1 MKPKSIWQTLSRR
14 SFLTVACTLLVS
26 VVTLIYFLPRES
38 KFGYV
43 YELNKPWHYP
53 QLIASYDFVIYKT
66 DDEVKRERDSVVRQF
81 VPYYRVDS
89 LVAEKQIAALR
100 KDFYAGKF
108 RGIPVYYL
116 PRLVENLRQIYA
128 RGILD
133 VSDYEGFLKGDS
145 HVLRLIRG
153 QEATTGEVENFFT
166 IRTAYDYLLNRD
178 RGALSQEALREC
190 NLNDYLAVN
199 VKNDT
204 AKNRL
209 ELQSELSQVSDN
221 IGMVQSGQLVIDRGQ
236 IVNAEHVRILN
247 SLKKESEQRMDPS
260 RGYWFIF
267 AGQVIFVILLISLLF
282 TYLKLFRRDY
292 FSSPHSVLLLFSFV
306 TVFPVITY
314 LMMAHHFYSVYLVPY
329 ALIPIFV
336 RIFMDSRTSFMA
348 VVTSSLLSA
357 LSLHSPFEFVLWQIV
372 TGATVIYSLR
382 ELTERSQ
389 LLRTVL
395 AVVVVGLVI
404 SIGYDLS
411 QGLNGDAFDRS
422 RIVYMIIGGIL
433 LLFAYPLMY
442 FVEKLF
448 GFTSSVTLVELTNTN
463 NPILRKMSKVAQGT
477 FNHSMQVSNLAAEVA
492 DKIGAKAQLA
502 RTGALYHDIG
512 KVLNP
517 AFFTENQSGV
527 NPHDTISEERS
538 AQIIINHVTDG
549 LRLAEKY
556 HLPQVIKEFIR
567 THHGTGLVKYFYIQY
582 CNKHVGEPVDEEAFR
597 YPGPNPQTREQ
608 AVVMMCDSVEAA
620 SRSLKEYTEESIT
633 QLVNRIVDSQLAE
646 GHFKECP
653 ITFRDIADAKRTL
666 IDSLKTIYHTRISYP
681 EIKKPTDQ
689 AQNSPLRGFKGT
701 HPWHFKMM
709 RRKHERQRMK
719 YAEPWKAFSAS
730 SGRKMAERPLHY
742 FALHF
747 HALR

>member
-1 MKPKSIWQTLSRR
+1 M
-14 SFLTVACTLLVS
+14 TVACTLLVS

-145 HVLRLIRG
+145 HALRLIRG

-178 RGALSQEALREC
+178 KGALSQESLRGC

-582 CNKHVGEPVDEEAFR
+582 CNKHVGETVDEEAFR

-701 HPWHFKMM
+701 HPWHFNK
-709 RRKHERQRMK
+709 
-719 YAEPWKAFSAS
+719 
-730 SGRKMAERPLHY
+730 
-742 FALHF
+742 
-747 HALR
+747 

>member
-108 RGIPVYYL
+108 RGVPVYYL

-178 RGALSQEALREC
+178 KGALSQESLRGC

-492 DKIGAKAQLA
+492 DKIGAKAQLV

-701 HPWHFKMM
+701 HPWHFNK
-709 RRKHERQRMK
+709 
-719 YAEPWKAFSAS
+719 
-730 SGRKMAERPLHY
+730 
-742 FALHF
+742 
-747 HALR
+747 

>member
-108 RGIPVYYL
+108 RGVPVYYL

-133 VSDYEGFLKGDS
+133 VSDYEGSFKSDF

-153 QEATTGEVENFFT
+153 QEATTEEVENFFT
-166 IRTAYDYLLNRD
+166 IRTAYDFLVNRD
-178 RGALSQEALREC
+178 KGALSQEALRSC
-190 NLNDYLAVN
+190 NLNNYLAVN

-582 CNKHVGEPVDEEAFR
+582 CNKHVGEPVDEDAFR

-681 EIKKPTDQ
+681 EVKKPTDQ
-689 AQNSPLRGFKGT
+689 AHNSPLRGFKGT
-701 HPWHFKMM
+701 HPWHFNK
-709 RRKHERQRMK
+709 
-719 YAEPWKAFSAS
+719 
-730 SGRKMAERPLHY
+730 
-742 FALHF
+742 
-747 HALR
+747 

>member
-133 VSDYEGFLKGDS
+133 VSDYEGFLKDDS

-178 RGALSQEALREC
+178 KGALSQESLRGC

-582 CNKHVGEPVDEEAFR
+582 CNKHVGETVDEDAFR

-681 EIKKPTDQ
+681 EVKKPTDQ
-689 AQNSPLRGFKGT
+689 AHYSPLRGFKGT
-701 HPWHFKMM
+701 HPWHFNK
-709 RRKHERQRMK
+709 
-719 YAEPWKAFSAS
+719 
-730 SGRKMAERPLHY
+730 
-742 FALHF
+742 
-747 HALR
+747 

>member
-1 MKPKSIWQTLSRR
+1 M
-14 SFLTVACTLLVS
+14 ACTLLVS

-582 CNKHVGEPVDEEAFR
+582 CNKHVGETVDEEAFR

-689 AQNSPLRGFKGT
+689 TQNSPLRGFKGT
-701 HPWHFKMM
+701 HPWHFNK
-709 RRKHERQRMK
+709 
-719 YAEPWKAFSAS
+719 
-730 SGRKMAERPLHY
+730 
-742 FALHF
+742 
-747 HALR
+747 

>member
-1 MKPKSIWQTLSRR
+1 MKPQSIWQTLSRR

-116 PRLVENLRQIYA
+116 PRLVENLRHVYA

-133 VSDYEGFLKGDS
+133 VSDYEGFLKSDS

-178 RGALSQEALREC
+178 RGALSQESLRGC

-681 EIKKPTDQ
+681 EIKKTTDQ

-701 HPWHFKMM
+701 HPWHFNK
-709 RRKHERQRMK
+709 
-719 YAEPWKAFSAS
+719 
-730 SGRKMAERPLHY
+730 
-742 FALHF
+742 
-747 HALR
+747 

>member
-1 MKPKSIWQTLSRR
+1 M
-14 SFLTVACTLLVS
+14 TVACTLLVS

-178 RGALSQEALREC
+178 KGALSQESLRGC

-517 AFFTENQSGV
+517 AFFTENQTGV

-701 HPWHFKMM
+701 HPWHFNK
-709 RRKHERQRMK
+709 
-719 YAEPWKAFSAS
+719 
-730 SGRKMAERPLHY
+730 
-742 FALHF
+742 
-747 HALR
+747 

>member
-1 MKPKSIWQTLSRR
+1 M
-14 SFLTVACTLLVS
+14 TVACTLLVS

-108 RGIPVYYL
+108 RGIPAYYL
-116 PRLVENLRQIYA
+116 PRLVENMRHIYA

-178 RGALSQEALREC
+178 KDALSQEALREC

-236 IVNAEHVRILN
+236 IVNSEHMRILN

-306 TVFPVITY
+306 TVFPIITY

-389 LLRTVL
+389 LLRAVL

-582 CNKHVGEPVDEEAFR
+582 CNKHVGETVDEDAFR

-681 EIKKPTDQ
+681 EVKKPTGQ
-689 AQNSPLRGFKGT
+689 AHNSPLRGFKGT
-701 HPWHFKMM
+701 HPWHFNK
-709 RRKHERQRMK
+709 
-719 YAEPWKAFSAS
+719 
-730 SGRKMAERPLHY
+730 
-742 FALHF
+742 
-747 HALR
+747 

>member
-1 MKPKSIWQTLSRR
+1 MKPQSIWQTLSRR

-178 RGALSQEALREC
+178 RGALSQESLRGC

-582 CNKHVGEPVDEEAFR
+582 CNKHVGETVDEEAFR

-689 AQNSPLRGFKGT
+689 TQNSPLRGFKGT
-701 HPWHFKMM
+701 HPWHFNK
-709 RRKHERQRMK
+709 
-719 YAEPWKAFSAS
+719 
-730 SGRKMAERPLHY
+730 
-742 FALHF
+742 
-747 HALR
+747 

>member
-1 MKPKSIWQTLSRR
+1 M
-14 SFLTVACTLLVS
+14 TVACTLLVS

-108 RGIPVYYL
+108 RGIPAYYL
-116 PRLVENLRQIYA
+116 PRLVENMRQIYA
-128 RGILD
+128 HGVLD
-133 VSDYEGFLKGDS
+133 VSDYEGSFKSDF

-153 QEATTGEVENFFT
+153 QEATTEEVENFFT
-166 IRTAYDYLLNRD
+166 IRTAYDFLVNRD
-178 RGALSQEALREC
+178 KGALSQEALRSC
-190 NLNDYLAVN
+190 NLNNYLAVN

-681 EIKKPTDQ
+681 EVKKPTDQ

-701 HPWHFKMM
+701 HPWHFNK
-709 RRKHERQRMK
+709 
-719 YAEPWKAFSAS
+719 
-730 SGRKMAERPLHY
+730 
-742 FALHF
+742 
-747 HALR
+747 

>member
-108 RGIPVYYL
+108 RGVPVYYL
-116 PRLVENLRQIYA
+116 PRLVENMRQIYA

-145 HVLRLIRG
+145 HALRLIRG

-178 RGALSQEALREC
+178 KGALSQESLRGC

-306 TVFPVITY
+306 TVFPIITY

-582 CNKHVGEPVDEEAFR
+582 CNKHVGETVDEEAFR

-689 AQNSPLRGFKGT
+689 TQNSPLRGFKGT
-701 HPWHFKMM
+701 HPWHFNK
-709 RRKHERQRMK
+709 
-719 YAEPWKAFSAS
+719 
-730 SGRKMAERPLHY
+730 
-742 FALHF
+742 
-747 HALR
+747 

>member
-108 RGIPVYYL
+108 RGVPVYYL

-178 RGALSQEALREC
+178 KGALSQESLRGC

-567 THHGTGLVKYFYIQY
+567 THHGTGLVKYFYTQY
-582 CNKHVGEPVDEEAFR
+582 CNKHVGETVDEEAFR

-681 EIKKPTDQ
+681 EVKKPTDQ
-689 AQNSPLRGFKGT
+689 AHNSPLRGFKGT
-701 HPWHFKMM
+701 HPWHFNK
-709 RRKHERQRMK
+709 
-719 YAEPWKAFSAS
+719 
-730 SGRKMAERPLHY
+730 
-742 FALHF
+742 
-747 HALR
+747 

>member
-108 RGIPVYYL
+108 RGVPVYYL
-116 PRLVENLRQIYA
+116 PRLVENMRQIYA

-145 HVLRLIRG
+145 RVLRLIRG

-178 RGALSQEALREC
+178 KGALSQEALREC

-236 IVNAEHVRILN
+236 IVNSEHMRILN

-306 TVFPVITY
+306 TVFPIITY
-314 LMMAHHFYSVYLVPY
+314 LMMGHHFYSVYLVPY

-582 CNKHVGEPVDEEAFR
+582 CNKHVGETVDEDAFR

-689 AQNSPLRGFKGT
+689 AHNSPLRGFKGT
-701 HPWHFKMM
+701 HPWHFNK
-709 RRKHERQRMK
+709 
-719 YAEPWKAFSAS
+719 
-730 SGRKMAERPLHY
+730 
-742 FALHF
+742 
-747 HALR
+747 

>member
-116 PRLVENLRQIYA
+116 PRLVENLRQIYG

-178 RGALSQEALREC
+178 KGALSQEALREC

-517 AFFTENQSGV
+517 AFFTENQTGV

-582 CNKHVGEPVDEEAFR
+582 CNKHVGETVDEDAFR

-689 AQNSPLRGFKGT
+689 AHNSPLRGFKGT
-701 HPWHFKMM
+701 HPWHFNK
-709 RRKHERQRMK
+709 
-719 YAEPWKAFSAS
+719 
-730 SGRKMAERPLHY
+730 
-742 FALHF
+742 
-747 HALR
+747 

>member
-145 HVLRLIRG
+145 RVLRLIRG

-178 RGALSQEALREC
+178 KDALSQEALREC

-236 IVNAEHVRILN
+236 IVNSEHMRILN

-689 AQNSPLRGFKGT
+689 AHNSPLRGFKGT
-701 HPWHFKMM
+701 HPWHFNK
-709 RRKHERQRMK
+709 
-719 YAEPWKAFSAS
+719 
-730 SGRKMAERPLHY
+730 
-742 FALHF
+742 
-747 HALR
+747 

>member
-178 RGALSQEALREC
+178 KGALSQESLRGC

-582 CNKHVGEPVDEEAFR
+582 CNKHVGETVDEEAFR

-701 HPWHFKMM
+701 HPWHFNK
-709 RRKHERQRMK
+709 
-719 YAEPWKAFSAS
+719 
-730 SGRKMAERPLHY
+730 
-742 FALHF
+742 
-747 HALR
+747 

>member
-178 RGALSQEALREC
+178 KGALSQESLRGC

-306 TVFPVITY
+306 TVFPIITY

-395 AVVVVGLVI
+395 AVVIVGLVI

-422 RIVYMIIGGIL
+422 RIVYMFIGGIL

-582 CNKHVGEPVDEEAFR
+582 CNKHVGETVDEDAFR

-689 AQNSPLRGFKGT
+689 AHNSPLRGFKGT
-701 HPWHFKMM
+701 HPWHFNK
-709 RRKHERQRMK
+709 
-719 YAEPWKAFSAS
+719 
-730 SGRKMAERPLHY
+730 
-742 FALHF
+742 
-747 HALR
+747 

>member
-133 VSDYEGFLKGDS
+133 VSDYEGFLKGNS

-178 RGALSQEALREC
+178 KDALSQEALREC

-492 DKIGAKAQLA
+492 DKVGAKAQLA

-582 CNKHVGEPVDEEAFR
+582 CNKHVGETVDEDAFR

-689 AQNSPLRGFKGT
+689 AHNSPLRGFKGT
-701 HPWHFKMM
+701 HPWHFNK
-709 RRKHERQRMK
+709 
-719 YAEPWKAFSAS
+719 
-730 SGRKMAERPLHY
+730 
-742 FALHF
+742 
-747 HALR
+747 

>member
-116 PRLVENLRQIYA
+116 PRLVENMRQIYA
-128 RGILD
+128 HGILD
-133 VSDYEGFLKGDS
+133 VSDYEGSFKSDF

-153 QEATTGEVENFFT
+153 QEATTEEVENFFT
-166 IRTAYDYLLNRD
+166 IRTAYDFLVNRD
-178 RGALSQEALREC
+178 KGALSQEALRSC
-190 NLNDYLAVN
+190 NLNNYLAVN

-582 CNKHVGEPVDEEAFR
+582 CNKHVGETVDEDAFR

-689 AQNSPLRGFKGT
+689 AHNSPLRGFKGT
-701 HPWHFKMM
+701 HPWHFNK
-709 RRKHERQRMK
+709 
-719 YAEPWKAFSAS
+719 
-730 SGRKMAERPLHY
+730 
-742 FALHF
+742 
-747 HALR
+747 

>member
-108 RGIPVYYL
+108 RGVPVYYL

-133 VSDYEGFLKGDS
+133 VSDYEGSFKSDF

-153 QEATTGEVENFFT
+153 QEATTEEVENFFT
-166 IRTAYDYLLNRD
+166 IRTAYDFLVNRD
-178 RGALSQEALREC
+178 KGALSQEALRSC
-190 NLNDYLAVN
+190 NLNNYLAVN

-236 IVNAEHVRILN
+236 IVNSEHVRILN

-306 TVFPVITY
+306 TVFPIITY

-582 CNKHVGEPVDEEAFR
+582 CNKHVGETVDEDAFR

-689 AQNSPLRGFKGT
+689 TQNSPLRGFKGT
-701 HPWHFKMM
+701 HPWHFNK
-709 RRKHERQRMK
+709 
-719 YAEPWKAFSAS
+719 
-730 SGRKMAERPLHY
+730 
-742 FALHF
+742 
-747 HALR
+747 

>member
-108 RGIPVYYL
+108 RGVPVYYL

-178 RGALSQEALREC
+178 KGALSQEALREC

-267 AGQVIFVILLISLLF
+267 AGQVIFVILLVSLLF

-689 AQNSPLRGFKGT
+689 AHNSPLRGFKGT
-701 HPWHFKMM
+701 HPWHFNK
-709 RRKHERQRMK
+709 
-719 YAEPWKAFSAS
+719 
-730 SGRKMAERPLHY
+730 
-742 FALHF
+742 
-747 HALR
+747 

>member
-1 MKPKSIWQTLSRR
+1 MKPKFIWQTLSRR

-178 RGALSQEALREC
+178 KGALSQESLRGC

-701 HPWHFKMM
+701 HPWHFNK
-709 RRKHERQRMK
+709 
-719 YAEPWKAFSAS
+719 
-730 SGRKMAERPLHY
+730 
-742 FALHF
+742 
-747 HALR
+747 

>member
-1 MKPKSIWQTLSRR
+1 MKPQSIWQTLSRR

-43 YELNKPWHYP
+43 YEFNKPWHYP

-108 RGIPVYYL
+108 RGVPVYYL
-116 PRLVENLRQIYA
+116 PRLVENLRHVYA

-133 VSDYEGFLKGDS
+133 VSDYEGFLKSDS

-178 RGALSQEALREC
+178 KGALSQESLRGC

-267 AGQVIFVILLISLLF
+267 AGQVIFVILLVSLLF

-582 CNKHVGEPVDEEAFR
+582 CNKHVGETVDEEAFR

-701 HPWHFKMM
+701 HPWHFNK
-709 RRKHERQRMK
+709 
-719 YAEPWKAFSAS
+719 
-730 SGRKMAERPLHY
+730 
-742 FALHF
+742 
-747 HALR
+747 

>member
-1 MKPKSIWQTLSRR
+1 M
-14 SFLTVACTLLVS
+14 TVACTLLVS

-492 DKIGAKAQLA
+492 DKSAPRPSWPEQ
-502 RTGALYHDIG
+502 GAL
-512 KVLNP
+512 
-517 AFFTENQSGV
+517 S
-527 NPHDTISEERS
+527 
-538 AQIIINHVTDG
+538 
-549 LRLAEKY
+549 
-556 HLPQVIKEFIR
+556 
-567 THHGTGLVKYFYIQY
+567 
-582 CNKHVGEPVDEEAFR
+582 
-597 YPGPNPQTREQ
+597 
-608 AVVMMCDSVEAA
+608 
-620 SRSLKEYTEESIT
+620 
-633 QLVNRIVDSQLAE
+633 
-646 GHFKECP
+646 
-653 ITFRDIADAKRTL
+653 
-666 IDSLKTIYHTRISYP
+666 
-681 EIKKPTDQ
+681 
-689 AQNSPLRGFKGT
+689 
-701 HPWHFKMM
+701 
-709 RRKHERQRMK
+709 
-719 YAEPWKAFSAS
+719 
-730 SGRKMAERPLHY
+730 
-742 FALHF
+742 
-747 HALR
+747 

>member
-133 VSDYEGFLKGDS
+133 VSDYEGFLKSDS

-178 RGALSQEALREC
+178 KDALSQEALREC

-236 IVNAEHVRILN
+236 IVNAEHMRILN

-582 CNKHVGEPVDEEAFR
+582 CNKHVGETVDEEAFR

-689 AQNSPLRGFKGT
+689 AHNSPLRGFKGT
-701 HPWHFKMM
+701 HPWHFNK
-709 RRKHERQRMK
+709 
-719 YAEPWKAFSAS
+719 
-730 SGRKMAERPLHY
+730 
-742 FALHF
+742 
-747 HALR
+747 

>member
-133 VSDYEGFLKGDS
+133 VSDYEGFLKSDS

-178 RGALSQEALREC
+178 KGALSQESLRGC

-681 EIKKPTDQ
+681 EVKKPTDQ
-689 AQNSPLRGFKGT
+689 AHNSPLRGFKGT
-701 HPWHFKMM
+701 HPWHFNK
-709 RRKHERQRMK
+709 
-719 YAEPWKAFSAS
+719 
-730 SGRKMAERPLHY
+730 
-742 FALHF
+742 
-747 HALR
+747 

>member
-133 VSDYEGFLKGDS
+133 VSDYEGFLKSDS

-178 RGALSQEALREC
+178 KGALSQEALREC

-556 HLPQVIKEFIR
+556 HLPQVIREFIR

-582 CNKHVGEPVDEEAFR
+582 CNKHVGESVDEEAFR

-701 HPWHFKMM
+701 HPWHFNK
-709 RRKHERQRMK
+709 
-719 YAEPWKAFSAS
+719 
-730 SGRKMAERPLHY
+730 
-742 FALHF
+742 
-747 HALR
+747 

>member
-1 MKPKSIWQTLSRR
+1 M
-14 SFLTVACTLLVS
+14 TVACTLLVS

-133 VSDYEGFLKGDS
+133 VSDYEGFLKSDS

-166 IRTAYDYLLNRD
+166 IRTAYDYLLSRD
-178 RGALSQEALREC
+178 KDALSQEALREC

-236 IVNAEHVRILN
+236 IVNAEHMRILN

-582 CNKHVGEPVDEEAFR
+582 CNKHVGETVDEDAFR

-681 EIKKPTDQ
+681 EVKKPTDQ
-689 AQNSPLRGFKGT
+689 AHNSPLRGFKGT
-701 HPWHFKMM
+701 HPWHFNK
-709 RRKHERQRMK
+709 
-719 YAEPWKAFSAS
+719 
-730 SGRKMAERPLHY
+730 
-742 FALHF
+742 
-747 HALR
+747 

>member
-116 PRLVENLRQIYA
+116 PRLVENLRHVYA

-133 VSDYEGFLKGDS
+133 VSDYEGFLKSDS

-178 RGALSQEALREC
+178 KGALSQESLRGC

-582 CNKHVGEPVDEEAFR
+582 CNKHVGETVDEEAFR

-701 HPWHFKMM
+701 HPWHFNK
-709 RRKHERQRMK
+709 
-719 YAEPWKAFSAS
+719 
-730 SGRKMAERPLHY
+730 
-742 FALHF
+742 
-747 HALR
+747 

>member
-1 MKPKSIWQTLSRR
+1 M
-14 SFLTVACTLLVS
+14 ACTLLVS

-89 LVAEKQIAALR
+89 LVAENQIAALR

-108 RGIPVYYL
+108 RGIPAYYL
-116 PRLVENLRQIYA
+116 PRLVENMRQVYA

-236 IVNAEHVRILN
+236 IVNAEHMRILN

-306 TVFPVITY
+306 TVFPIITY

-517 AFFTENQSGV
+517 AFFTENQTGV

-538 AQIIINHVTDG
+538 AQIIINHVIDG

-582 CNKHVGEPVDEEAFR
+582 CNKHVGETVDEEAFR

-681 EIKKPTDQ
+681 EVKKPTDQ
-689 AQNSPLRGFKGT
+689 AHNSPLRGFKGT
-701 HPWHFKMM
+701 HPWHFNK
-709 RRKHERQRMK
+709 
-719 YAEPWKAFSAS
+719 
-730 SGRKMAERPLHY
+730 
-742 FALHF
+742 
-747 HALR
+747 

>member
-1 MKPKSIWQTLSRR
+1 M
-14 SFLTVACTLLVS
+14 TVACTLLVS

-133 VSDYEGFLKGDS
+133 VSDYEGSFKSDF

-153 QEATTGEVENFFT
+153 QEATTEEVENFFT
-166 IRTAYDYLLNRD
+166 IRTAYDFLVNRD
-178 RGALSQEALREC
+178 KGALSQEALRSC
-190 NLNDYLAVN
+190 NLNTYLAVN

-357 LSLHSPFEFVLWQIV
+357 ISLHSPFEFVLWQIV

-517 AFFTENQSGV
+517 AFFTENQTGV

-582 CNKHVGEPVDEEAFR
+582 CNKHVGETVDEEAFR

-689 AQNSPLRGFKGT
+689 AHNSPLRGFKGT
-701 HPWHFKMM
+701 HPWHFNK
-709 RRKHERQRMK
+709 
-719 YAEPWKAFSAS
+719 
-730 SGRKMAERPLHY
+730 
-742 FALHF
+742 
-747 HALR
+747 

>member
-1 MKPKSIWQTLSRR
+1 M
-14 SFLTVACTLLVS
+14 TVACTLLVS

-178 RGALSQEALREC
+178 KDALSQEALRGC

-292 FSSPHSVLLLFSFV
+292 FSSPHSVLLFFSFV

-582 CNKHVGEPVDEEAFR
+582 CNKHVGETVDEEAFR

-689 AQNSPLRGFKGT
+689 AHNSPLRGFKGT
-701 HPWHFKMM
+701 HPWHFNK
-709 RRKHERQRMK
+709 
-719 YAEPWKAFSAS
+719 
-730 SGRKMAERPLHY
+730 
-742 FALHF
+742 
-747 HALR
+747 

>member
-389 LLRTVL
+389 LLRIVL

-582 CNKHVGEPVDEEAFR
+582 CNKHVGETVDEEAFR

-689 AQNSPLRGFKGT
+689 TQNSPLRGFKGT
-701 HPWHFKMM
+701 HPWHFNK
-709 RRKHERQRMK
+709 
-719 YAEPWKAFSAS
+719 
-730 SGRKMAERPLHY
+730 
-742 FALHF
+742 
-747 HALR
+747 

>member
-108 RGIPVYYL
+108 RGVPVYYL

-178 RGALSQEALREC
+178 KGALSQESLRGC

-582 CNKHVGEPVDEEAFR
+582 CNKHVGEPVGEEAFR

-681 EIKKPTDQ
+681 EVKKPTDQ
-689 AQNSPLRGFKGT
+689 AHNSPLRGFKGT
-701 HPWHFKMM
+701 HPWHFNK
-709 RRKHERQRMK
+709 
-719 YAEPWKAFSAS
+719 
-730 SGRKMAERPLHY
+730 
-742 FALHF
+742 
-747 HALR
+747 

>member
-116 PRLVENLRQIYA
+116 PLLVENLRQIYA

-178 RGALSQEALREC
+178 KGALSQESLRGC

-582 CNKHVGEPVDEEAFR
+582 CNKHVGETVDEEAFR

-681 EIKKPTDQ
+681 EIKKTTDQ
-689 AQNSPLRGFKGT
+689 AHNSPLRGFKGT
-701 HPWHFKMM
+701 HPWHFNK
-709 RRKHERQRMK
+709 
-719 YAEPWKAFSAS
+719 
-730 SGRKMAERPLHY
+730 
-742 FALHF
+742 
-747 HALR
+747 

>member
-116 PRLVENLRQIYA
+116 PRLVENLRHIYA

-646 GHFKECP
+646 GHFKECS

-689 AQNSPLRGFKGT
+689 AHNSPLRGFKGT
-701 HPWHFKMM
+701 HPWHFNK
-709 RRKHERQRMK
+709 
-719 YAEPWKAFSAS
+719 
-730 SGRKMAERPLHY
+730 
-742 FALHF
+742 
-747 HALR
+747 

>member
-1 MKPKSIWQTLSRR
+1 M
-14 SFLTVACTLLVS
+14 TVACTLLVS

-178 RGALSQEALREC
+178 KGALSQESLREC

-517 AFFTENQSGV
+517 AFFTENQTGV

-582 CNKHVGEPVDEEAFR
+582 CNKHVGEAVDEEAFR

-689 AQNSPLRGFKGT
+689 AHNSPLRGFKGT
-701 HPWHFKMM
+701 HPWHFNK
-709 RRKHERQRMK
+709 
-719 YAEPWKAFSAS
+719 
-730 SGRKMAERPLHY
+730 
-742 FALHF
+742 
-747 HALR
+747 

>member
-1 MKPKSIWQTLSRR
+1 MKPQSIWQTLSRR

-108 RGIPVYYL
+108 RGVPDYYL

-133 VSDYEGFLKGDS
+133 VSDYEGFLKSDS

-178 RGALSQEALREC
+178 KGALSQESLRGC

-582 CNKHVGEPVDEEAFR
+582 CNKHVGETVDEEAFR

-701 HPWHFKMM
+701 HPWHFNK
-709 RRKHERQRMK
+709 
-719 YAEPWKAFSAS
+719 
-730 SGRKMAERPLHY
+730 
-742 FALHF
+742 
-747 HALR
+747 

>member
-1 MKPKSIWQTLSRR
+1 M
-14 SFLTVACTLLVS
+14 TVACTLLVS

-116 PRLVENLRQIYA
+116 PRLVENMRQIYA

-133 VSDYEGFLKGDS
+133 VSDYEGSFKSDF

-153 QEATTGEVENFFT
+153 QEATTEEVENFFT
-166 IRTAYDYLLNRD
+166 IRTAYDFLVNRD
-178 RGALSQEALREC
+178 KGALLQEALRSC
-190 NLNDYLAVN
+190 NLNNYLAVN

-681 EIKKPTDQ
+681 EVKKPTDQ
-689 AQNSPLRGFKGT
+689 AHNSPLRGFKGT
-701 HPWHFKMM
+701 HPWHFNK
-709 RRKHERQRMK
+709 
-719 YAEPWKAFSAS
+719 
-730 SGRKMAERPLHY
+730 
-742 FALHF
+742 
-747 HALR
+747 

>member
-133 VSDYEGFLKGDS
+133 VSDYKGFLKSDS
-145 HVLRLIRG
+145 HALRLIRG

-178 RGALSQEALREC
+178 RGALSQESLRGC

-306 TVFPVITY
+306 TVFPIITY

-701 HPWHFKMM
+701 HPWHFNK
-709 RRKHERQRMK
+709 
-719 YAEPWKAFSAS
+719 
-730 SGRKMAERPLHY
+730 
-742 FALHF
+742 
-747 HALR
+747 